1 METSDWKEKEHL
13 LRETLKLKPSRRREE
28 TLRKMYKC
36 QKKSKR
42 RHAKHPRHIFWMR
55 RLK

>member
-13 LRETLKLKPSRRREE
+13 LRESLKLKSIRRREE